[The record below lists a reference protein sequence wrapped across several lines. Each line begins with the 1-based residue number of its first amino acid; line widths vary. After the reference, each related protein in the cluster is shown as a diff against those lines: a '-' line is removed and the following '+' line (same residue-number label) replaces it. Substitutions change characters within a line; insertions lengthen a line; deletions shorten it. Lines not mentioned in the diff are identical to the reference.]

1 MAYDHGMRIAVTGGG
16 GFIGG
21 HVRKFAEDLGHE
33 VTSFDKR
40 DGNDILGELG
50 ALRGSEAVIH
60 LAGLLGTHEM
70 FGFIEDSVRTNVLG
84 TTRIAQW
91 CADND
96 ANLVTV
102 NVPNVFP
109 SIYNATK
116 IGAQSVVDVMTQD
129 GMLKSS
135 SLTVYN
141 CYGTHHHTENPA
153 KRLPRKFTPTWA
165 TAAWNNKPI
174 RIWGDGTHLIDPI
187 STEETARIF
196 VEATQFSHGEVF
208 DAGTGN
214 GFTVTEVAEFF
225 LKVTGSTAGIVYEP
239 MRRGEAKTN
248 VPATGR
254 GWDLLSRKPEFSW
267 DHLASVIEWY
277 KGMDVVE

>member
-1 MAYDHGMRIAVTGGG
+1 MRISVTGSR

-21 HVRKFAEDLGHE
+21 HVRAHAESLGHE
-33 VTSFDKR
+33 VAGFDLR
-40 DGNDILGELG
+40 EGNDILGDLG
-50 ALRGSEAVIH
+50 ALKGANAIIH

-70 FGFIEDSVRTNVLG
+70 FDFIEDSVKTNVLG
-84 TTRIAQW
+84 TTRLAVWAAENNAQ
-91 CADND
+91 
-96 ANLVTV
+96 LTTV
-102 NVPNVFP
+102 NTPNCFP

-116 IGAQSVVDVMTQD
+116 VAAQAIVNVMTQD

-141 CYGTHHHTENPA
+141 CYGTHHKTADPT
-153 KRLPRKFTPTWA
+153 KRIPRKFTPTWA

-174 RIWGDGTHLIDPI
+174 QIWGDGSHLMDLI
-187 STEETARIF
+187 STEEVSRIF
-196 VEATQFSHGEVF
+196 VEATAFTNGEVF
-208 DAGTGN
+208 DAGTGT
-214 GFTVTEVAEFF
+214 GFTVKEVAEFF
-225 LKVTGSTAGIVYEP
+225 LKVTGSTAGIEYLP

-254 GWDLLSRKPEFSW
+254 GWELLTRPPTFDW

-277 KGMDVVE
+277 KGMEVVQ